1 MQKIGKKGN
10 QCNGS
15 GRVQNLLALGQI
27 GSKREACNSGV
38 VGTLLQ
44 RVDGIVDFVEIGY
57 ALGRLKSMNGRIEQ
71 ISKTKELRLDLRK
84 ERKRRVDE
92 IQKKWAHSAR

>member
-1 MQKIGKKGN
+1 LRGKE
-10 QCNGS
+10 
-15 GRVQNLLALGQI
+15 GRNRGYVQNLLALGQVR
-27 GSKREACNSGV
+27 SKGEACNGGV
-38 VGTLLQ
+38 VRVLLQ
-44 RVDGIVDFVEIGY
+44 RIDGIVDFVEISY

-92 IQKKWAHSAR
+92 MQKKWAHSAR

>member
-1 MQKIGKKGN
+1 LREKE
-10 QCNGS
+10 
-15 GRVQNLLALGQI
+15 GRNRGYVQNLLALGQVR
-27 GSKREACNSGV
+27 SKGEACNGGV
-38 VGTLLQ
+38 VRVLLQ
-44 RVDGIVDFVEIGY
+44 RIDGIVDFVEISY

>member
-1 MQKIGKKGN
+1 MREKE
-10 QCNGS
+10 
-15 GRVQNLLALGQI
+15 GRNRGYVQNLLALGQVR
-27 GSKREACNSGV
+27 SKGEACNGGV
-38 VGTLLQ
+38 VRVLLQ
-44 RVDGIVDFVEIGY
+44 RIDGIVDFVEISY

-84 ERKRRVDE
+84 ERKRRVGE

>member
-1 MQKIGKKGN
+1 MREN
-10 QCNGS
+10 E
-15 GRVQNLLALGQI
+15 GRNRGYVQNLLALGQVR
-27 GSKREACNSGV
+27 SKGEACNGGV
-38 VGTLLQ
+38 VRVLLQ
-44 RVDGIVDFVEIGY
+44 RIDGIVDFVEISY

-92 IQKKWAHSAR
+92 MQKKWAHSAR